1 MQEPDAVMLT
11 DDLIALAR
19 AAAAEEAGPDGVG
32 DYLGARSEDSVATS
46 ARFAATDRGYR
57 GWYWLVTVAVVEPAR
72 PTISEVVLLPGDGA
86 LLAPAWVPWD
96 QRVRAGD
103 LGVGDLLPPREGDDR
118 LVPGYLDSDDPA
130 VREVEYEFG
139 FGRVRVL
146 GRQGRDEAAE
156 RWHEGP
162 FGPSDPMAKQAPAVC
177 ATCGFYVRLEGLL
190 GQTFGAC
197 SNEYSPADGRVVDA
211 AYGCGAHSE
220 TVVDAPLISASSAA
234 VMDEVTLEVH
244 LRPVTQAPAPAE
256 PDGDASA
263 AEPVDRIAE
272 PVAETEPSDDVAEPV
287 AETDPAAESADQAEP
302 TDQPEPDHEPDQVPE
317 PVAEGEPAGPTDGVT
332 ESAAATSAAGEPLSS
347 S

>member
-1 MQEPDAVMLT
+1 
-11 DDLIALAR
+11 
-19 AAAAEEAGPDGVG
+19 
-32 DYLGARSEDSVATS
+32 
-46 ARFAATDRGYR
+46 
-57 GWYWLVTVAVVEPAR
+57 
-72 PTISEVVLLPGDGA
+72 
-86 LLAPAWVPWD
+86 
-96 QRVRAGD
+96 
-103 LGVGDLLPPREGDDR
+103 
-118 LVPGYLDSDDPA
+118 
-130 VREVEYEFG
+130 
-139 FGRVRVL
+139 
-146 GRQGRDEAAE
+146 
-156 RWHEGP
+156 
-162 FGPSDPMAKQAPAVC
+162 MAKQAPAVC